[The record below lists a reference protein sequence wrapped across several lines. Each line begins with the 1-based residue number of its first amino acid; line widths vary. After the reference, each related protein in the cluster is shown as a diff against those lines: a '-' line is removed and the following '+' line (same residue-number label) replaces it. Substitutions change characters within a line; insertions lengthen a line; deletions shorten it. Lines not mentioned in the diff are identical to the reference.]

1 MTDEKT
7 KLILRT
13 QDALHVRL
21 KLIDFYLK
29 EYSEIER
36 RQEVREIILAINEFV

>member
-1 MTDEKT
+1 
-7 KLILRT
+7 
-13 QDALHVRL
+13 
-21 KLIDFYLK
+21 LIDFYLK